1 MRCTHHILTACVG
14 NAAVFRLRQQ
24 PGQLGQN
31 AVVVQRVRRPLR
43 VQQGIRGRRQP
54 RLRGGADCRR
64 VRAEARA
71 AQQMGGVNISL
82 IKHRFVSLWLVSGQL
97 VLRRRAGGKF
107 SGGSAEILPGSQSP
121 PSLKRGEEKE
131 NPRRFRLPLSPS
143 NPSLREGADRYHA
156 DTFGYNSP
164 METLT
169 LATHTPQNPASESL
183 GQENDLSLRVRAID
197 PALDLEAEIVRL
209 KKDLNAVI
217 LAHYYQDGD
226 IQDLADHVGD
236 SLALA
241 QAAAA
246 TDADVIVF
254 CGVHFMAETA
264 KILNPNKLVLLP
276 DLDAGCS
283 LADRCPADL
292 YSEWLKQYPGHTVIN
307 YINSSAAVKALS
319 DIIVTSSNAVD
330 IVRQLPPDQPIVF
343 GPDRHLGR
351 WVEKQTGREMV
362 LWPGFCI
369 VHEQFNARRLAKLRA
384 EYPNAQ
390 LIAHPEC
397 EEAVLEQADFIGS
410 TLALLEVRPN
420 APRAEAVHRR
430 HRSRHPAPD
439 EAGPARR
446 RVSLLPAQLRLQL
459 RVLPLYAAE
468 HTGKA
473 VPLPCATSGLKS
485 RWTKKPASAP
495 CARFSECWT

>member
-1 MRCTHHILTACVG
+1 
-14 NAAVFRLRQQ
+14 
-24 PGQLGQN
+24 
-31 AVVVQRVRRPLR
+31 
-43 VQQGIRGRRQP
+43 
-54 RLRGGADCRR
+54 
-64 VRAEARA
+64 
-71 AQQMGGVNISL
+71 
-82 IKHRFVSLWLVSGQL
+82 
-97 VLRRRAGGKF
+97 
-107 SGGSAEILPGSQSP
+107 
-121 PSLKRGEEKE
+121 
-131 NPRRFRLPLSPS
+131 
-143 NPSLREGADRYHA
+143 
-156 DTFGYNSP
+156 

-169 LATHTPQNPASESL
+169 LVHTPQNPASESL
-183 GQENDLSLRVRAID
+183 GQEADLSLRVRTID
-197 PALDLEAEIVRL
+197 PALDLEAEIGRL

-217 LAHYYQDGD
+217 LAHYYQDSD

-264 KILNPNKLVLLP
+264 KILNPDKLVLLP

-330 IVRQLPPDQPIVF
+330 IVKQLPADQPIVF
-343 GPDRHLGR
+343 GPDRHLGK
-351 WVEKQTGREMV
+351 WVEKQTGRAMA

-410 TLALLEVRPN
+410 TLALLKYVQTHPEQKQFIVATEVGILHQMTISRPDAEFLCSPPN
-420 APRAEAVHRR
+420 SGCNCASCPYMRLNTLEKLYLAMRDKRPEITMDEETRVRA
-430 HRSRHPAPD
+430 
-439 EAGPARR
+439 
-446 RVSLLPAQLRLQL
+446 LRPVQRMLDM
-459 RVLPLYAAE
+459 
-468 HTGKA
+468 
-473 VPLPCATSGLKS
+473 S
-485 RWTKKPASAP
+485 KKLSPVQQKGD
-495 CARFSECWT
+495 